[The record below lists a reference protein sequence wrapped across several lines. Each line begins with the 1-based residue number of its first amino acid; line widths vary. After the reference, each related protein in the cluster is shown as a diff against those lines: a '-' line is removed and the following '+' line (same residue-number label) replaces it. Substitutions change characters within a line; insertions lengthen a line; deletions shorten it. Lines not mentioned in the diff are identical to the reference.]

1 MLLLLVRCG
10 QYKGFA
16 AERQSMHARMSKV
29 ILVSL
34 TYRAIPEEEAEQT
47 RALTCKITELQT
59 FAHLFLTVTAI
70 APNAQSTALH
80 SKIHKVR

>member
-1 MLLLLVRCG
+1 MLYRVMLLLLVRCG

-34 TYRAIPEEEAEQT
+34 TYRAIPEEEAE
-47 RALTCKITELQT
+47 
-59 FAHLFLTVTAI
+59 
-70 APNAQSTALH
+70 
-80 SKIHKVR
+80 SKLEP